1 MTRRFFSPLFI
12 GSHFTDVFL
21 ALGGVLMG
29 VAIATPGHA
38 DTLYKCTES
47 SGVVLYTNQK
57 SSAKNCTILSRDLPI
72 TSLAAPPRSASRYSS
87 TSTPTPGNFPR
98 IDNDTQRSRDT
109 DRRKILEQEYATEQ
123 QNLEKAKQALTEGEV
138 PRAPGEK
145 NTPKYLDRVKYLRD
159 GVALHERN
167 LDALKRELA
176 NLK

>member
-1 MTRRFFSPLFI
+1 MT
-12 GSHFTDVFL
+12 
-21 ALGGVLMG
+21 LGVTLMVMMLPTSG
-29 VAIATPGHA
+29 YA

-57 SSAKNCTILSRDLPI
+57 GSAKNCTVLSRDLPI

-123 QNLEKAKQALTEGEV
+123 QNLEKAKQAVTEGEV
-138 PRAPGEK
+138 PRTPDEK

-167 LDALKRELA
+167 LEALKRELA

>member
-1 MTRRFFSPLFI
+1 MSMLM
-12 GSHFTDVFL
+12 L
-21 ALGGVLMG
+21 MVL
-29 VAIATPGHA
+29 VAMAPPAHA

-57 SSAKNCTILSRDLPI
+57 ASAKNCTVLSRDLPI
-72 TSLAAPPRSASRYSS
+72 TSMAAPSRPASRNA
-87 TSTPTPGNFPR
+87 TVATPTPANFPR

-123 QNLEKAKQALTEGEV
+123 QNLEKAKQALAEGEV
-138 PRAPGEK
+138 PRTPDEK

-159 GVALHERN
+159 GIALHERN
-167 LDALKRELA
+167 LEALKRELA